1 VKPSVGLVIAG
12 VLFVAF
18 LLGKLL
24 LPRSGQQDGS
34 ELKAARKRVAD
45 ARRRARDRKLPKPER
60 AAALREAAEVAL
72 EGLGRPGLAASYARR
87 AERLDPS
94 APESLGLLAASLRR
108 VSRYRALERFL
119 WRHVAAGQVGSPSV
133 ERAFDELLSLY
144 EGPMRRPEMAEG
156 LRRLRSRSAA

>member
-1 VKPSVGLVIAG
+1 MKPSVGLVIAG